1 MSVKLYL
8 RKQEFTIDDVID
20 LTVAKA
26 LKQLDL
32 IPEAYLVIRSGEM
45 ITEHELIREGDVLK
59 IIPVVSGGNE

>member
-1 MSVKLYL
+1 MSAKLIL
-8 RKQEFTIDDVID
+8 RKQEFTIDDVIN

-45 ITEHELIREGDVLK
+45 LTEHELIREGDVLK
-59 IIPVVSGGNE
+59 IIPVVSGGNN

>member
-1 MSVKLYL
+1 MSVKLLL
-8 RKQEFTIDDVID
+8 RKQEFTFDDVIN

-45 ITEHELIREGDVLK
+45 LTEHELIREGDVLR
-59 IIPVVSGGNE
+59 IIPVVSGGNK

>member
-1 MSVKLYL
+1 MSVKLLL
-8 RKQEFTIDDVID
+8 RKQEFTIDDVIN

-45 ITEHELIREGDVLK
+45 LTEHELIREGDVLK
-59 IIPVVSGGNE
+59 IIPVVSGGNN

>member
-1 MSVKLYL
+1 MSVKLLL
-8 RKQEFTIDDVID
+8 RKQEFTIDDVIN

-32 IPEAYLVIRSGEM
+32 IPEAYLVIRSCEM
-45 ITEHELIREGDVLK
+45 LTEHELIREGDVLK

>member
-1 MSVKLYL
+1 MSAKLIL
-8 RKQEFTIDDVID
+8 RKQEFTIDDVIN

-26 LKQLDL
+26 LKQFDL

-45 ITEHELIREGDVLK
+45 LTEHELIREGDVLK

>member
-1 MSVKLYL
+1 MSVKLLL
-8 RKQEFTIDDVID
+8 RKQEFTFDDVIN

-45 ITEHELIREGDVLK
+45 LTEHELIREGDVLR

>member
-1 MSVKLYL
+1 MSVKLLL
-8 RKQEFTIDDVID
+8 RKQEFTIDDVIN

-45 ITEHELIREGDVLK
+45 LTEHELIREGDVLR

>member
-1 MSVKLYL
+1 MSVKLLL
-8 RKQEFTIDDVID
+8 RKQEFTFDDVIN

-26 LKQLDL
+26 LMQLDL

-45 ITEHELIREGDVLK
+45 LTEHELIREGDVLR